1 MAFELVDCFR
11 DLCEQRKTLSKEL
24 VVADDR
30 GVSYS
35 GFLLLDKDDTP
46 CVSNN
51 ISSRVKWCYD
61 KYDTSSIRVPRQD
74 GGLNA
79 FICLYRGKLWHSV
92 ADE

>member
-35 GFLLLDKDDTP
+35 GFF
-46 CVSNN
+46 
-51 ISSRVKWCYD
+51 
-61 KYDTSSIRVPRQD
+61 
-74 GGLNA
+74 GA
-79 FICLYRGKLWHSV
+79 
-92 ADE
+92 

>member
-1 MAFELVDCFR
+1 MAFELVDCFG

-46 CVSNN
+46 CVKHICIDSVPADMVLY
-51 ISSRVKWCYD
+51 ISEWHVK
-61 KYDTSSIRVPRQD
+61 K
-74 GGLNA
+74 
-79 FICLYRGKLWHSV
+79 
-92 ADE
+92 